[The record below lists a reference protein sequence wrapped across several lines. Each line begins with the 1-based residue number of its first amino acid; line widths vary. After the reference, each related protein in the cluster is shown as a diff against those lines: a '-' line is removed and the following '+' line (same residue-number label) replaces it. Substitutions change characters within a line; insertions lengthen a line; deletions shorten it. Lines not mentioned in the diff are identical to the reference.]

1 LTPPVR
7 ASIIAR
13 SRERARLKLP
23 NTLKNILVGKARD
36 PMDPRIFHHVTLVA
50 FLAWVGLGA
59 DGLSSSAYGPEEAFK
74 ALGQH
79 AYLAVVLALMIAVTV
94 LVISACYSKVIELFP
109 GGGGGYLV
117 ATKLLG
123 PRFGVVSGCALI
135 VDYVLTIST
144 SAASGVDQIFSLL
157 PGHMHHFA
165 FGSKLAILGF
175 LIVLNLRGIKESVTI
190 LVPIFL
196 LFIAT
201 HFAMISAALVQHFF
215 ALPSVFSGAVHEAKN
230 TSFSIGFL
238 PMFLIILR
246 AYSLGGGAYT
256 GIEAVSNGVQIL
268 REPKVPN
275 AKKTMLYMAVSLAF
289 TASGIILAYLLTGSR
304 PHPTKVMNAVL
315 AERVFGSWT
324 VGSLAIGQILV
335 IVTLVSAGCLLF
347 VAAQTGFL
355 DGPRI
360 LANMATDSWA
370 PHRFAQLSDRLVTNN
385 GIWLMGLAAFG
396 TLIYTH
402 GSVSQLLIMYAINV
416 FLTFSLTLLGMT
428 RHWWL
433 ERKTSPAWK
442 RNFVLQFVGLVLCGS
457 ILVVTVYEKFGEG
470 GWVTVLVTATV
481 VAVAFAVKRHYLR
494 VREQLRRLDEALLNI
509 PLRPH
514 SEPHTPIPRE
524 EPVAVMLVNGFSGL
538 GVHTVLSIQNL
549 FPRLY
554 KSYVFVSVGIV
565 DSSHFKGVAEIEELK
580 KKTVEDLEQYV
591 EFAHRLGFRA
601 EYRYS
606 IGTEAVSEV
615 VRQCEEIR
623 KEFPR
628 SIFYLGQLVFES
640 DRFYYRLLHNETA
653 FAIQR
658 RLQFAGL
665 QAIVLPIRV
674 LEKRK
679 APALRKVS

>member
-1 LTPPVR
+1 
-7 ASIIAR
+7 
-13 SRERARLKLP
+13 
-23 NTLKNILVGKARD
+23 
-36 PMDPRIFHHVTLVA
+36 MDPRIFHHVTLVA

-74 ALGQH
+74 ALGSH
-79 AYLAVVLALMIAVTV
+79 AYLAVILAVMIAGTV
-94 LVISACYSKVIELFP
+94 MIISACYTKVIELFP

-144 SAASGVDQIFSLL
+144 SAASGVDQIFSFL
-157 PGHMHHFA
+157 PVHLHRYQFT
-165 FGSKLAILGF
+165 SKLVILG
-175 LIVLNLRGIKESVTI
+175 LLVLLNLRGIKESVTI

-201 HFAMISAALVQHFF
+201 HFLLIVAALAQHFF
-215 ALPSVFSGAVHEAKN
+215 ALPGVFKGALVEARN
-230 TSFSIGFL
+230 TSSTIGLL

-268 REPKVPN
+268 REPKVHN

-289 TASGIILAYLLTGSR
+289 TASGIILSYLLTGSR

-315 AERVFGSWT
+315 AERVFGAWNIGGFHA
-324 VGSLAIGQILV
+324 GSVLV
-335 IVTLVSAGCLLF
+335 VVTLVAAGCLLF

-360 LANMATDSWA
+360 LANMATDSWV
-370 PHRFAQLSDRLVTNN
+370 PRRFAQLSDRLVTNN
-385 GIWLMGLAAFG
+385 GIWLMGLAAFA
-396 TLIYTH
+396 TLVYTK
-402 GSVSQLLIMYAINV
+402 GSVSALLVMYAINV

-433 ERKTSPAWK
+433 ERGKPRWVG
-442 RNFVLQFVGLVLCGS
+442 NFLLQLVGLVLCAS

-470 GWVTVLVTATV
+470 GWVTVVVTATV
-481 VAVAFAVKRHYLR
+481 VAAAFAVKRHYGK
-494 VREQLRRLDEALLNI
+494 VRELLRRLDDTLLNV

-514 SEPHTPIPRE
+514 TEVHEPIPRGE
-524 EPVAVMLVNGFSGL
+524 AVAVMLVNGFSGL
-538 GVHTVLSIQNL
+538 GVHTVLSVQNL

-554 KSYVFVSVGIV
+554 KNYVFASVGVV
-565 DSSHFKGVAEIEELK
+565 DSSHFKGVDEIDALK
-580 KKTVEDLEQYV
+580 AQTIEDLEKYV
-591 EFAHRLGFRA
+591 SFAQRLGFRA
-601 EYRYS
+601 EYRYG
-606 IGTEAVSEV
+606 IGTEAVDQV
-615 VRQCEEIR
+615 VELCEKVR
-623 KEFPR
+623 TEFPR
-628 SIFYLGQLVFES
+628 SIFYLGQLVFER

-653 FAIQR
+653 FGIQR

-665 QAIVLPIRV
+665 QAIVVPIRV
-674 LEKRK
+674 LEKPKLKK
-679 APALRKVS
+679 AV

>member
-1 LTPPVR
+1 
-7 ASIIAR
+7 
-13 SRERARLKLP
+13 
-23 NTLKNILVGKARD
+23 
-36 PMDPRIFHHVTLVA
+36 MDPRIFHHVTLVA

-74 ALGQH
+74 ALGRH
-79 AYLAVVLALMIAVTV
+79 AYLAVLLAVMIAGTV
-94 LVISACYSKVIELFP
+94 MIISACYTKVIELFP

-144 SAASGVDQIFSLL
+144 SAASGVDQIFSFL
-157 PGHMHHFA
+157 PAHLHSYQFT
-165 FGSKLAILGF
+165 SKLVILG
-175 LIVLNLRGIKESVTI
+175 LLVLLNLRGIKESVTV

-201 HFAMISAALVQHFF
+201 HFLLIVAALAQHFF
-215 ALPSVFSGAVHEAKN
+215 ALPAVFKGAIGEARN
-230 TSFSIGFL
+230 TSTAIGLL
-238 PMFLIILR
+238 PMFMIILR

-268 REPKVPN
+268 REPKVHN

-289 TASGIILAYLLTGSR
+289 TASGIILAYLLTGSH

-315 AERVFGSWT
+315 AEKVFGAWN
-324 VGSLAIGQILV
+324 VGGFHAGSVLV
-335 IVTLVSAGCLLF
+335 VVTLVSAGCLLF

-360 LANMATDSWA
+360 LANMATDSWV
-370 PHRFAQLSDRLVTNN
+370 PRRFAQLSDRLVTNN
-385 GIWLMGLAAFG
+385 GIWLMGLAAFA
-396 TLIYTH
+396 TLVYTK
-402 GSVSQLLIMYAINV
+402 GSVSALLVMYAINV

-433 ERKTSPAWK
+433 ERGHPGWL
-442 RNFVLQFVGLVLCGS
+442 RNFLLQLLGLVLCGS

-470 GWVTVLVTATV
+470 GWVTVVVTATV
-481 VAVAFAVKRHYLR
+481 VAAAFAVKRHYLS
-494 VREQLRRLDEALLNI
+494 VREQLRRLDDTLLNV

-514 SEPHTPIPRE
+514 TEVHESIPRE
-524 EPVAVMLVNGFSGL
+524 EAVAVMLVNGFSGL
-538 GVHTVLSIQNL
+538 GVHTVLSVQNL

-554 KSYVFVSVGIV
+554 KNYVFVSVGVV
-565 DSSHFKGVAEIEELK
+565 DSSHFKGVDEVEALK
-580 KKTVEDLEQYV
+580 AQTIDDLEKYV
-591 EFAHRLGFRA
+591 SFARRLGFRA
-601 EYRYS
+601 EYRYG
-606 IGTEAVSEV
+606 IGTEAVEEV
-615 VRQCEEIR
+615 VELCEKVR
-623 KEFPR
+623 TEFPR
-628 SIFYLGQLVFES
+628 SIFYLGQLVFER

-653 FAIQR
+653 FGIQR

-674 LEKRK
+674 LERPTK
-679 APALRKVS
+679 AALKKAG